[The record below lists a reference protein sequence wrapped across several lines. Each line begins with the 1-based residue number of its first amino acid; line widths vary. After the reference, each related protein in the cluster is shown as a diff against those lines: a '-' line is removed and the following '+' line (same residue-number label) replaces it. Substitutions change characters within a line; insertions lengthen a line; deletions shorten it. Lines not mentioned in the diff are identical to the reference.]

1 MKESFIEQSRGSK
14 KAANKY
20 MNEWRDLKRTTKAL
34 GGVAR
39 LTIIYHLAR
48 NEAVTVS
55 DLTNKL
61 SISQPL
67 VSWHLRKL
75 RRAGL
80 IETNRSGRQVYCSL
94 NFEHFRQY
102 LRLLETLIDPTTTST
117 HPIPIGAALIE
128 ADMDRELAM
137 AEAT

>member
-1 MKESFIEQSRGSK
+1 MFMKESFVEQSKGSK
-14 KAANKY
+14 KY
-20 MNEWRDLKRTTKAL
+20 MDEWRDLKRMTKAL
-34 GGVAR
+34 SGVAR

-48 NEAVTVS
+48 HEAVTVS

-80 IETNRSGRQVYCSL
+80 IETSRSGRLVYCSL
-94 NFEHFRQY
+94 NFGRFRQY
-102 LRLLETLIDPTTTST
+102 LLRLEALIDPTTTSI
-117 HPIPIGAALIE
+117 HPVPIGAALIE
-128 ADMDRELAM
+128 ADIE
-137 AEAT
+137 AEEED

>member
-1 MKESFIEQSRGSK
+1 MKESFIEQSKESR
-14 KAANKY
+14 KY
-20 MNEWRDLKRTTKAL
+20 MDEWHELKRMTKAL

-75 RRAGL
+75 RRVGL
-80 IETNRSGRQVYCSL
+80 IETSRSGRLVYCSL
-94 NFEHFRQY
+94 NFERFRQY
-102 LRLLETLIDPTTTST
+102 LQRLETLIDPTITSI
-117 HPIPIGAALIE
+117 HPVPIGAALIE
-128 ADMDRELAM
+128 ADMG
-137 AEAT
+137 AEDED